1 MDCKTCELLHF
12 LKDHHHKMN
21 LKRDTLGIP
30 YKRNNFTSA
39 IIDRTLGG
47 RLTYY
52 GTGHGR
58 RIPLNYCPECGRQ
71 IKKKRST

>member
-1 MDCKTCELLHF
+1 MSCQTCELLQF

-21 LKRDTLGIP
+21 LERAKLGIRAR
-30 YKRNNFTSA
+30 RNNYSSA

-71 IKKKRST
+71 IKTKRST

>member
-1 MDCKTCELLHF
+1 MGCRTCELLHF

-21 LKRDTLGIP
+21 LKPDTLGIP

-39 IIDRTLGG
+39 IVDRTLGG
-47 RLTYY
+47 RLIYY
-52 GTGHGR
+52 GTGQGR